1 MTDRPTGKHYGE
13 FLSKLSPI
21 ECLQSHTK
29 KVVLH
34 EFRGDLSEVVF
45 LHHLTQRVNQL
56 QNLTIV
62 LSTDKDILLS
72 VDDMKV
78 VLRELARPQWASKSC
93 TILLV
98 GPKHA
103 WNFHEASD
111 LSTDDPFDSEHG
123 QEFFCFTKEGG
134 SDSLETSVKYV

>member
-1 MTDRPTGKHYGE
+1 MTDQPTGKHYGE

-34 EFRGDLSEVVF
+34 KFRGDLSEVVF

-93 TILLV
+93 TVLLV
-98 GPKHA
+98 EPEFP
-103 WNFHEASD
+103 WNYEASD

>member
-45 LHHLTQRVNQL
+45 LQHLTQRVNQL

-62 LSTDKDILLS
+62 LSKDILLS

-78 VLRELARPQWASKSC
+78 VLRELATPSWASKSC
-93 TILLV
+93 IVCL
-98 GPKHA
+98 
-103 WNFHEASD
+103 WD
-111 LSTDDPFDSEHG
+111 LSMLGTSTRHPIFRLLTLLIQNMDKSSSASLKKGG
-123 QEFFCFTKEGG
+123 QTVWKR
-134 SDSLETSVKYV
+134 L